1 MSSQFQDVR
10 AQLESDEQLKIL
22 MAGLRGS
29 NLNDSDYAEEGVN
42 MVMVEVSPHCSMHGR
57 EKDWTQRPLSRDL
70 SQKIKELCPHGRL
83 VRCDSREQM
92 VLHSQGRRCGI
103 LIIL

>member
-1 MSSQFQDVR
+1 MSSQFQDMR

-42 MVMVEVSPHCSMHGR
+42 MVMVEVS
-57 EKDWTQRPLSRDL
+57 
-70 SQKIKELCPHGRL
+70 
-83 VRCDSREQM
+83 
-92 VLHSQGRRCGI
+92 LHQHHDTHQN
-103 LIIL
+103 

>member
-1 MSSQFQDVR
+1 MSSQFQDMR

-42 MVMVEVSPHCSMHGR
+42 MVMVEVSFYRHYDAKEIQKPLQCKAQPLQLCTHGFA
-57 EKDWTQRPLSRDL
+57 DCWHLAS
-70 SQKIKELCPHGRL
+70 
-83 VRCDSREQM
+83 
-92 VLHSQGRRCGI
+92 GI
-103 LIIL
+103 SAL

>member
-1 MSSQFQDVR
+1 MQAESISSMSSQFKDMR

-42 MVMVEVSPHCSMHGR
+42 MVMVEA
-57 EKDWTQRPLSRDL
+57 RPLLLRDHQQLPQHL
-70 SQKIKELCPHGRL
+70 SP
-83 VRCDSREQM
+83 S
-92 VLHSQGRRCGI
+92 
-103 LIIL
+103 

>member
-1 MSSQFQDVR
+1 MSGQFQDMR

-42 MVMVEVSPHCSMHGR
+42 MVMVEVGILLMPR
-57 EKDWTQRPLSRDL
+57 A
-70 SQKIKELCPHGRL
+70 
-83 VRCDSREQM
+83 
-92 VLHSQGRRCGI
+92 LHSSAPLRCYCLGAWSMG
-103 LIIL
+103 

>member
-1 MSSQFQDVR
+1 MPFCVQASSISTMSGQFQDMR

-42 MVMVEVSPHCSMHGR
+42 MVMVEVGVALTPCA
-57 EKDWTQRPLSRDL
+57 
-70 SQKIKELCPHGRL
+70 
-83 VRCDSREQM
+83 
-92 VLHSQGRRCGI
+92 LHSGAPLCCSG
-103 LIIL
+103 LGALSTG

>member
-1 MSSQFQDVR
+1 MSSQFQDMR

-42 MVMVEVSPHCSMHGR
+42 MVMVEVRILFMTHA
-57 EKDWTQRPLSRDL
+57 
-70 SQKIKELCPHGRL
+70 
-83 VRCDSREQM
+83 
-92 VLHSQGRRCGI
+92 LHSSAPLPCCGRAPTVWAARDACYDVRA
-103 LIIL
+103 LKSSASVQRARQALLRH

>member
-10 AQLESDEQLKIL
+10 AQMESDEQLKIL

-42 MVMVEVSPHCSMHGR
+42 MVMVEVSLHHSMHGMI
-57 EKDWTQRPLSRDL
+57 DL
-70 SQKIKELCPHGRL
+70 LTS
-83 VRCDSREQM
+83 V
-92 VLHSQGRRCGI
+92 V
-103 LIIL
+103 

>member
-1 MSSQFQDVR
+1 MTMIAPASQAQAQSIQSMSSQFQDVR

-42 MVMVEVSPHCSMHGR
+42 MVMVEVSLPCCMHHWRSWSVLPH
-57 EKDWTQRPLSRDL
+57 
-70 SQKIKELCPHGRL
+70 
-83 VRCDSREQM
+83 RC
-92 VLHSQGRRCGI
+92 
-103 LIIL
+103 

>member
-1 MSSQFQDVR
+1 MVGSDALQAQTQSIQSMSSQFQDVR

-42 MVMVEVSPHCSMHGR
+42 MVMVEVSRHCRIAPRNRAS
-57 EKDWTQRPLSRDL
+57 
-70 SQKIKELCPHGRL
+70 
-83 VRCDSREQM
+83 
-92 VLHSQGRRCGI
+92 VLT
-103 LIIL
+103 

>member
-1 MSSQFQDVR
+1 MSGQIQDMR

-42 MVMVEVSPHCSMHGR
+42 MVMVEVGVALMPCALPSSALVCCCGLDTWSMG
-57 EKDWTQRPLSRDL
+57 
-70 SQKIKELCPHGRL
+70 
-83 VRCDSREQM
+83 
-92 VLHSQGRRCGI
+92 
-103 LIIL
+103 

>member
-1 MSSQFQDVR
+1 MR

-42 MVMVEVSPHCSMHGR
+42 MVMVEVGIALMPCA
-57 EKDWTQRPLSRDL
+57 
-70 SQKIKELCPHGRL
+70 
-83 VRCDSREQM
+83 
-92 VLHSQGRRCGI
+92 LHSSVPLRCVG
-103 LIIL
+103 LGAWSMC